1 MKRHICASTDTC
13 AVFISLFV
21 ENEQTDKHIIGSIW
35 FSFRG
40 FRDAFSYL
48 CVLVIGSLN
57 VSFSIHVRQV
67 NISFA
72 LACPAEDVFYLVLLF
87 RDLPFPQRRERRN
100 IVSFSLTIVS
110 EWAFTLSLDIFFW
123 DRNDSLKEMGPFVEM
138 VLVLTVKCNFLLLFT
153 NEGVKK
159 IT

>member
-1 MKRHICASTDTC
+1 MQTDLNGKVFFELKYEPSKKIIQEMKRHICASTDTC

-48 CVLVIGSLN
+48 VHSLN
-57 VSFSIHVRQV
+57 VSFSIDVRQV

-87 RDLPFPQRRERRN
+87 GDLPFPQR
-100 IVSFSLTIVS
+100 
-110 EWAFTLSLDIFFW
+110 
-123 DRNDSLKEMGPFVEM
+123 
-138 VLVLTVKCNFLLLFT
+138 
-153 NEGVKK
+153 
-159 IT
+159 

>member
-1 MKRHICASTDTC
+1 MSVQTDLNRKVFFELKYEPLKKIIQEMKRHIPVCASTDTC
-13 AVFISLFV
+13 VVFISLFV

-48 CVLVIGSLN
+48 FVLVRSLN
-57 VSFSIHVRQV
+57 VSFSIDVHQV

-87 RDLPFPQRRERRN
+87 GDLPFPQRRERRN

-110 EWAFTLSLDIFFW
+110 E
-123 DRNDSLKEMGPFVEM
+123 
-138 VLVLTVKCNFLLLFT
+138 
-153 NEGVKK
+153 
-159 IT
+159 

>member
-1 MKRHICASTDTC
+1 MSVQTDLNGKVFFELKYEPSKKIIQEMKRHICASTDTC

-21 ENEQTDKHIIGSIW
+21 ENEQIDKDIIESIW

-48 CVLVIGSLN
+48 VHSLN
-57 VSFSIHVRQV
+57 VSFSIDVRQV

-87 RDLPFPQRRERRN
+87 GDLPFPQRRERRN

-110 EWAFTLSLDIFFW
+110 E
-123 DRNDSLKEMGPFVEM
+123 
-138 VLVLTVKCNFLLLFT
+138 
-153 NEGVKK
+153 
-159 IT
+159 

>member
-1 MKRHICASTDTC
+1 MSVQTDLNGKVFFELKYETLKKIIQEMKRHICASTDTC
-13 AVFISLFV
+13 AVFIYLFV
-21 ENEQTDKHIIGSIW
+21 ENKQTDKHIIGSIW

-48 CVLVIGSLN
+48 CVLVRSLN
-57 VSFSIHVRQV
+57 VSFYIHVHQV

-72 LACPAEDVFYLVLLF
+72 LECPAEDVFYLVLLF

-110 EWAFTLSLDIFFW
+110 E
-123 DRNDSLKEMGPFVEM
+123 
-138 VLVLTVKCNFLLLFT
+138 
-153 NEGVKK
+153 
-159 IT
+159 